1 MNTTELAARLSDAI
15 YPVMIVAGAAWGAS
29 GDVGT
34 GLAALL
40 LGIAGA
46 ISLPR

>member
-1 MNTTELAARLSDAI
+1 MNATLLTARLSGAI
-15 YPVMIVAGAAWGAS
+15 YPVMIVAGGLWGAT

-34 GLAALL
+34 GLAALVVC
-40 LGIAGA
+40 IAGA